1 MILVLSKMSPN
12 CQKFSRHHLCMAGDY
27 LAQPCTASLQRSENC
42 SGSLVL
48 GPEISLE
55 LHLHE
60 YEGKKLC
67 CPACSRLESAIF
79 LHLLFTQLM
88 GSNISGP
95 SRGSGHST
103 KMSI

>member
-79 LHLLFTQLM
+79 FT
-88 GSNISGP
+88 SY
-95 SRGSGHST
+95 SRN
-103 KMSI
+103 

>member
-27 LAQPCTASLQRSENC
+27 LAQPCTASLQRSENY

-48 GPEISLE
+48 GPEISLTIGCMNMR
-55 LHLHE
+55 
-60 YEGKKLC
+60 GKIVLSSLQQ
-67 CPACSRLESAIF
+67 AGERNF
-79 LHLLFTQLM
+79 FHLLFTQLM